1 MTDTSRSR
9 CDKLMAAARY
19 IYIYTCFA
27 ILDVYLCDREE
38 KKKENQA
45 QKKRER
51 ETAGRAIVVG
61 CRFGEKLD
69 STAKT

>member
-27 ILDVYLCDREE
+27 ILEVYLCDREE
-38 KKKENQA
+38 KKKENKR
-45 QKKRER
+45 KKKEK
-51 ETAGRAIVVG
+51 EKPLVVPSSWAAG
-61 CRFGEKLD
+61 
-69 STAKT
+69 SAKS